1 MRITTH
7 LAGAI
12 RLLALAATLVPLA
25 ASCAER
31 APYAGKAPGAK
42 PVAHRLRDAPPAPAQ
57 QVERGRYLVRI
68 GGCNDCHTPGYAV
81 AGGDA
86 PDQRWLVG
94 DRLGMQ
100 GPWGTTYPSNLRL
113 LLPSM
118 TEQQWVAYA
127 RAMQPRPPMPWFNVR
142 AMSDADLRAIYAFVQ
157 SIGPAGEPA
166 PAALPPGAAA
176 SGPVVRWPG

>member
-1 MRITTH
+1 MKIASCLTWATG
-7 LAGAI
+7 LV
-12 RLLALAATLVPLA
+12 ALAAAFVPIA
-25 ASCAER
+25 AQCAST
-31 APYAGKAPGAK
+31 ALYVGQTATHA
-42 PVAHRLRDAPPAPAQ
+42 APASSAS
-57 QVERGRYLVRI
+57 QVDRGRYLVRI
-68 GGCNDCHTPGYAV
+68 GGCNDCHTPGYAL
-81 AGGDA
+81 AGGHA
-86 PDQRWLVG
+86 PDAQWLVG

-118 TEQQWVAYA
+118 TEQQWVGYA

-142 AMSDADLRAIYAFVQ
+142 AMSDADLRAIYAFVR

-166 PAALPPGAAA
+166 PAALPPGVAA

>member
-1 MRITTH
+1 MKISSN
-7 LAGAI
+7 LAWVTG
-12 RLLALAATLVPLA
+12 LLALVAAIMPLA
-25 ASCAER
+25 AQCAET
-31 APYAGKAPGAK
+31 APYAGGSASPK
-42 PVAHRLRDAPPAPAQ
+42 PIEHALRDALSAPAQ
-57 QVERGRYLVRI
+57 RIARGRYLVRI
-68 GGCNDCHTPGYAV
+68 GGCNDCHTPGYAA
-81 AGGDA
+81 AGGNA
-86 PDQRWLVG
+86 PEQQWLVG

-113 LLPSM
+113 FVPSM

-142 AMSDADLRAIYAFVQ
+142 AMNDADLRAIYAFVR

-166 PAALPPGAAA
+166 PAALPPGVAA